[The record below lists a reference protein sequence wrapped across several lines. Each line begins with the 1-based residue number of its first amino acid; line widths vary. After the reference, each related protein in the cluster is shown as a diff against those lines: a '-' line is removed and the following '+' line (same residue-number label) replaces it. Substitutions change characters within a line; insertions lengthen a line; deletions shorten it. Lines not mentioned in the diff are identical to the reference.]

1 MVLEYDYSKLK
12 GRIVEKYG
20 TQRAFAEALGTTQ
33 VAVSNKMN
41 QKSGFDTKDIERWSD
56 LLEIDRADYS
66 LFYFAKKV

>member
-1 MVLEYDYSKLK
+1 MALEYDYSKLK

>member
-56 LLEIDRADYS
+56 LLGIDRADYS

>member
-66 LFYFAKKV
+66 IFYFAKKV